1 MIIRYTSSI
10 FLCLQKAQS
19 LRHILR
25 YGPIIVIPLCFSYF
39 FLFFFIISSFEK
51 SIKDKLVR

>member
-1 MIIRYTSSI
+1 MIIRYTSST
-10 FLCLQKAQS
+10 FPCLQKAQS

-39 FLFFFIISSFEK
+39 FYFFIISSFEK